1 MICIYNNR
9 INRIKEV
16 LIMSIERKKHRGR
29 KPKTNEYNSIFSQRL
44 RELIDKNNL
53 TLPELAI
60 QINTTRQSI
69 GQWKN
74 GDTVPNII
82 MLKSIAEFFNV
93 SADYL
98 LGLTENTSTNI
109 SEIGISNKTGF
120 STSTVENI
128 LNLSAEHKTI
138 LDKIINEL
146 LKSDLLEKFEELKE
160 NNIKLINLYQTDSI
174 YNKLVEDEELTYN
187 TIDNADELN
196 GKFIFKDEYSKL
208 LLFEIKYI
216 FFDIIRN
223 LSDYNKMIE
232 LKKDSEKGYNED

>member
-1 MICIYNNR
+1 MYKEIGE
-9 INRIKEV
+9 RIKHLRISKKLTQDEV
-16 LIMSIERKKHRGR
+16 AHALNVKRETVTRWETGARDI
-29 KPKTNEYNSIFSQRL
+29 KTEITILLSKY
-44 RELIDKNNL
+44 
-53 TLPELAI
+53 
-60 QINTTRQSI
+60 
-69 GQWKN
+69 
-74 GDTVPNII
+74 
-82 MLKSIAEFFNV
+82 FNV

-128 LNLSAEHKTI
+128 LDLPIKLKII

-174 YNKLVEDEELTYN
+174 YKLVEDEELTYN

-232 LKKDSEKGYNED
+232 LKKDSENDED

>member
-1 MICIYNNR
+1 MYKEIGE
-9 INRIKEV
+9 RIKHLRISKKLTQDEV
-16 LIMSIERKKHRGR
+16 AHALNVKRETVTRWETSARDI
-29 KPKTNEYNSIFSQRL
+29 KTEITILLSKY
-44 RELIDKNNL
+44 
-53 TLPELAI
+53 
-60 QINTTRQSI
+60 
-69 GQWKN
+69 
-74 GDTVPNII
+74 
-82 MLKSIAEFFNV
+82 FNV

-128 LNLSAEHKTI
+128 LDLPIKLKII

-216 FFDIIRN
+216 LFDIIRN

-232 LKKDSEKGYNED
+232 LKKDSENDED

>member
-1 MICIYNNR
+1 MVICPKKRPPVVFTLIHIIGRFYWNIPTKNKILPNLPCNKLSKTSFNNR
-9 INRIKEV
+9 ISKKLTQDEVAHALNVKRETVTRWETGARDIKTEITI
-16 LIMSIERKKHRGR
+16 LLSK
-29 KPKTNEYNSIFSQRL
+29 Y
-44 RELIDKNNL
+44 
-53 TLPELAI
+53 
-60 QINTTRQSI
+60 
-69 GQWKN
+69 
-74 GDTVPNII
+74 
-82 MLKSIAEFFNV
+82 FNV

-128 LNLSAEHKTI
+128 LDLPIKLKII

-216 FFDIIRN
+216 LFDIIRN

-232 LKKDSEKGYNED
+232 LKKDSENDED

>member
-1 MICIYNNR
+1 MYKEIGE
-9 INRIKEV
+9 RIKHLRISKKLTQDEV
-16 LIMSIERKKHRGR
+16 AHALNVKRETVTRWETGARDI
-29 KPKTNEYNSIFSQRL
+29 KTEITILLSKY
-44 RELIDKNNL
+44 
-53 TLPELAI
+53 
-60 QINTTRQSI
+60 
-69 GQWKN
+69 
-74 GDTVPNII
+74 
-82 MLKSIAEFFNV
+82 FNV

-128 LNLSAEHKTI
+128 LDLPIKLKII

-216 FFDIIRN
+216 LFDIIRN
-223 LSDYNKMIE
+223 LSD
-232 LKKDSEKGYNED
+232 

>member
-1 MICIYNNR
+1 MNIGNK
-9 INRIKEV
+9 IK
-16 LIMSIERKKHRGR
+16 
-29 KPKTNEYNSIFSQRL
+29 TL
-44 RELIDKNNL
+44 REKKGL
-53 TLPELAI
+53 TQLELSKDLNVVRQTVAQWENQERDLKTGAI
-60 QINTTRQSI
+60 ISLS
-69 GQWKN
+69 KY
-74 GDTVPNII
+74 
-82 MLKSIAEFFNV
+82 FNV

-128 LNLSAEHKTI
+128 LDLPIEFKII

-146 LKSDLLEKFEELKE
+146 LKSDLLEKFEELKA

-216 FFDIIRN
+216 FFDIIRD

-232 LKKDSEKGYNED
+232 LKKDSENED

>member
-1 MICIYNNR
+1 MYKEIGE
-9 INRIKEV
+9 RIKHLRISKKLTQDEV
-16 LIMSIERKKHRGR
+16 AHALNVKRETVTRWETGARDI
-29 KPKTNEYNSIFSQRL
+29 KTEITILLSKY
-44 RELIDKNNL
+44 
-53 TLPELAI
+53 
-60 QINTTRQSI
+60 
-69 GQWKN
+69 
-74 GDTVPNII
+74 
-82 MLKSIAEFFNV
+82 FNV

-128 LNLSAEHKTI
+128 LDLPIKLKII

-223 LSDYNKMIE
+223 LSEYNKMIE
-232 LKKDSEKGYNED
+232 LKKDSENDED

>member
-1 MICIYNNR
+1 MNIGNK
-9 INRIKEV
+9 IK
-16 LIMSIERKKHRGR
+16 
-29 KPKTNEYNSIFSQRL
+29 TL
-44 RELIDKNNL
+44 REKKGL
-53 TLPELAI
+53 TQLELSKDLNVVRQTVAQWENQERDLKTGAI
-60 QINTTRQSI
+60 ISLA
-69 GQWKN
+69 KY
-74 GDTVPNII
+74 
-82 MLKSIAEFFNV
+82 FNV

-174 YNKLVEDEELTYN
+174 YNKLVEDEELTYH

-223 LSDYNKMIE
+223 LSEYNKMIE

>member
-1 MICIYNNR
+1 MYKEIGE
-9 INRIKEV
+9 RIKHLRISKKLTQDEV
-16 LIMSIERKKHRGR
+16 AHALNVKRETVTRWETGARDI
-29 KPKTNEYNSIFSQRL
+29 KTEITILLSKY
-44 RELIDKNNL
+44 
-53 TLPELAI
+53 
-60 QINTTRQSI
+60 
-69 GQWKN
+69 
-74 GDTVPNII
+74 
-82 MLKSIAEFFNV
+82 FNV

-109 SEIGISNKTGF
+109 SEIVISNKKGF

-128 LNLSAEHKTI
+128 LDLPIKLKII

-232 LKKDSEKGYNED
+232 LKKDSENDED

>member
-1 MICIYNNR
+1 MYKEIGE
-9 INRIKEV
+9 RIKHLRISKKLTQDEV
-16 LIMSIERKKHRGR
+16 AHALNVKRETVTRWETGARDI
-29 KPKTNEYNSIFSQRL
+29 KTEITILLSKY
-44 RELIDKNNL
+44 
-53 TLPELAI
+53 
-60 QINTTRQSI
+60 
-69 GQWKN
+69 
-74 GDTVPNII
+74 
-82 MLKSIAEFFNV
+82 FNV

-128 LNLSAEHKTI
+128 LDLPIKLKII

-223 LSDYNKMIE
+223 LSVYNKMIE

>member
-1 MICIYNNR
+1 MNIGNK
-9 INRIKEV
+9 IK
-16 LIMSIERKKHRGR
+16 
-29 KPKTNEYNSIFSQRL
+29 TL
-44 RELIDKNNL
+44 REKKGL
-53 TLPELAI
+53 TQLELSKDLNVVRQTVAQWENQERDLKTGAI
-60 QINTTRQSI
+60 ISLA
-69 GQWKN
+69 KY
-74 GDTVPNII
+74 
-82 MLKSIAEFFNV
+82 FNV
-93 SADYL
+93 STDYL

-128 LNLSAEHKTI
+128 LNLSAEHKII

>member
-1 MICIYNNR
+1 MYKEIGE
-9 INRIKEV
+9 RIKHLRISKKLTQDEV
-16 LIMSIERKKHRGR
+16 AHALNVKRETVTRWETGARDI
-29 KPKTNEYNSIFSQRL
+29 KTEITILLSKY
-44 RELIDKNNL
+44 
-53 TLPELAI
+53 
-60 QINTTRQSI
+60 
-69 GQWKN
+69 
-74 GDTVPNII
+74 
-82 MLKSIAEFFNV
+82 FNV

-128 LNLSAEHKTI
+128 LDLPIKLKII

-216 FFDIIRN
+216 LFDIIRN

-232 LKKDSEKGYNED
+232 LKKDSEMK

>member
-1 MICIYNNR
+1 MNIGNK
-9 INRIKEV
+9 IK
-16 LIMSIERKKHRGR
+16 
-29 KPKTNEYNSIFSQRL
+29 TL
-44 RELIDKNNL
+44 REKKGL
-53 TLPELAI
+53 TQLELSKDLNVVRQTVAQWENQERDLKTGAI
-60 QINTTRQSI
+60 ISLS
-69 GQWKN
+69 KY
-74 GDTVPNII
+74 
-82 MLKSIAEFFNV
+82 FNV

>member
-1 MICIYNNR
+1 MSMQ
-9 INRIKEV
+9 IKN
-16 LIMSIERKKHRGR
+16 SRGR

-44 RELIDKNNL
+44 RELIEKNNL
-53 TLPELAI
+53 TLPELAM

>member
-1 MICIYNNR
+1 MSNN
-9 INRIKEV
+9 ISKKIKE
-16 LIMSIERKKHRGR
+16 
-29 KPKTNEYNSIFSQRL
+29 L
-44 RELIDKNNL
+44 REQNNI
-53 TLPELAI
+53 TQNKLANDLFI
-60 QINTTRQSI
+60 KQQTVAQWENGSRALKADSI
-69 GQWKN
+69 ISLAKY
-74 GDTVPNII
+74 
-82 MLKSIAEFFNV
+82 FNV
-93 SADYL
+93 STDYL

-120 STSTVENI
+120 STLTVENI
-128 LNLSAEHKTI
+128 LNLSAEHKII

-223 LSDYNKMIE
+223 LSEYNKMIE
-232 LKKDSEKGYNED
+232 LKKDSEKGYHED

>member
-1 MICIYNNR
+1 MNIGNK
-9 INRIKEV
+9 IK
-16 LIMSIERKKHRGR
+16 
-29 KPKTNEYNSIFSQRL
+29 TL
-44 RELIDKNNL
+44 REKKGL
-53 TLPELAI
+53 TQLELSKDLNVVRQTVAQWENQERDLKTGAI
-60 QINTTRQSI
+60 ISLA
-69 GQWKN
+69 KY
-74 GDTVPNII
+74 
-82 MLKSIAEFFNV
+82 FNV

-146 LKSDLLEKFEELKE
+146 LKSDLLEKFEELKA

-216 FFDIIRN
+216 FFDIIRD

-232 LKKDSEKGYNED
+232 LKKDSENED

>member
-1 MICIYNNR
+1 MYKEIGE
-9 INRIKEV
+9 RIKHLRISKKLTQDEV
-16 LIMSIERKKHRGR
+16 AHALNVKRETVTRWETGARDI
-29 KPKTNEYNSIFSQRL
+29 KTEITILLSKY
-44 RELIDKNNL
+44 
-53 TLPELAI
+53 
-60 QINTTRQSI
+60 
-69 GQWKN
+69 
-74 GDTVPNII
+74 
-82 MLKSIAEFFNV
+82 FNV

-223 LSDYNKMIE
+223 LSEYNKMIE

>member
-1 MICIYNNR
+1 MYKEIGE
-9 INRIKEV
+9 RIKALRISKKLTQDEV
-16 LIMSIERKKHRGR
+16 AHALNVKRETVTRWETGARDI
-29 KPKTNEYNSIFSQRL
+29 KTEITILLSKY
-44 RELIDKNNL
+44 
-53 TLPELAI
+53 
-60 QINTTRQSI
+60 
-69 GQWKN
+69 
-74 GDTVPNII
+74 
-82 MLKSIAEFFNV
+82 FNV

-128 LNLSAEHKTI
+128 LDLPIKLKII

-216 FFDIIRN
+216 LFDIIRN

-232 LKKDSEKGYNED
+232 LKKDSENDED

>member
-1 MICIYNNR
+1 MKTFLIC
-9 INRIKEV
+9 
-16 LIMSIERKKHRGR
+16 L
-29 KPKTNEYNSIFSQRL
+29 
-44 RELIDKNNL
+44 
-53 TLPELAI
+53 
-60 QINTTRQSI
+60 
-69 GQWKN
+69 
-74 GDTVPNII
+74 PNIKI
-82 MLKSIAEFFNV
+82 
-93 SADYL
+93 
-98 LGLTENTSTNI
+98 
-109 SEIGISNKTGF
+109 
-120 STSTVENI
+120 
-128 LNLSAEHKTI
+128 I

-223 LSDYNKMIE
+223 LSEYNKMIE
-232 LKKDSEKGYNED
+232 LKEKTLKKAITKIKQGVL

>member
-1 MICIYNNR
+1 MYKEIGE
-9 INRIKEV
+9 RIKHLRISKKLTQDEV
-16 LIMSIERKKHRGR
+16 AHALNVKRETVTRWETGARDI
-29 KPKTNEYNSIFSQRL
+29 KTEITILLSKY
-44 RELIDKNNL
+44 
-53 TLPELAI
+53 
-60 QINTTRQSI
+60 
-69 GQWKN
+69 
-74 GDTVPNII
+74 
-82 MLKSIAEFFNV
+82 FNV

-128 LNLSAEHKTI
+128 LDLPIKLKII

-216 FFDIIRN
+216 FFYIIRN

-232 LKKDSEKGYNED
+232 LKKDSENDED

>member
-1 MICIYNNR
+1 MYKEIGE
-9 INRIKEV
+9 RIKHLRISKKLTQDEV
-16 LIMSIERKKHRGR
+16 AHALNVKRETVTRWETGARDI
-29 KPKTNEYNSIFSQRL
+29 KTEITILLSKY
-44 RELIDKNNL
+44 
-53 TLPELAI
+53 
-60 QINTTRQSI
+60 
-69 GQWKN
+69 
-74 GDTVPNII
+74 
-82 MLKSIAEFFNV
+82 FNV

-232 LKKDSEKGYNED
+232 LKKDSENDED

>member
-1 MICIYNNR
+1 MSNN
-9 INRIKEV
+9 ISKKIKE
-16 LIMSIERKKHRGR
+16 
-29 KPKTNEYNSIFSQRL
+29 L
-44 RELIDKNNL
+44 REQNNI
-53 TLPELAI
+53 TQNKLANDLFI
-60 QINTTRQSI
+60 KQQTVAQWENGSRALKADSI
-69 GQWKN
+69 ISLAKY
-74 GDTVPNII
+74 
-82 MLKSIAEFFNV
+82 FNV
-93 SADYL
+93 STDYL
-98 LGLTENTSTNI
+98 LGLTEN
-109 SEIGISNKTGF
+109 KTCF
-120 STSTVENI
+120 STLTVENI
-128 LNLSAEHKTI
+128 LNLSAEHKII

-223 LSDYNKMIE
+223 LSEYNKMIE

>member
-1 MICIYNNR
+1 MYKEIGE
-9 INRIKEV
+9 RIKHLRISKKLTQDEV
-16 LIMSIERKKHRGR
+16 AHALNVKRETVTRWETGARDI
-29 KPKTNEYNSIFSQRL
+29 KTEITILLSKY
-44 RELIDKNNL
+44 
-53 TLPELAI
+53 
-60 QINTTRQSI
+60 
-69 GQWKN
+69 
-74 GDTVPNII
+74 
-82 MLKSIAEFFNV
+82 FNV

-128 LNLSAEHKTI
+128 LDLPIKLKII

-216 FFDIIRN
+216 LFDIIRN

-232 LKKDSEKGYNED
+232 LKKDSENDMHPKS

>member
-1 MICIYNNR
+1 MYKEIGE
-9 INRIKEV
+9 RIKHLRISKKLTQDEV
-16 LIMSIERKKHRGR
+16 AQALNVKRETVTRWETGARDI
-29 KPKTNEYNSIFSQRL
+29 KTEITILLSKY
-44 RELIDKNNL
+44 
-53 TLPELAI
+53 
-60 QINTTRQSI
+60 
-69 GQWKN
+69 
-74 GDTVPNII
+74 
-82 MLKSIAEFFNV
+82 FNV

-128 LNLSAEHKTI
+128 LDLPIKLKII

-232 LKKDSEKGYNED
+232 LKKDSENDED

>member
-1 MICIYNNR
+1 MYKEIGE
-9 INRIKEV
+9 RIKH
-16 LIMSIERKKHRGR
+16 LRTSKKLTQDDVAHALNVKRETVTRWETGASDI
-29 KPKTNEYNSIFSQRL
+29 KTEITILLSKY
-44 RELIDKNNL
+44 
-53 TLPELAI
+53 
-60 QINTTRQSI
+60 
-69 GQWKN
+69 
-74 GDTVPNII
+74 
-82 MLKSIAEFFNV
+82 FNV

>member
-1 MICIYNNR
+1 MYKEIGE
-9 INRIKEV
+9 RIKHLRISKKLTQDEV
-16 LIMSIERKKHRGR
+16 AHALNVKRETVTRWETGARDI
-29 KPKTNEYNSIFSQRL
+29 KTEITILLSKY
-44 RELIDKNNL
+44 
-53 TLPELAI
+53 
-60 QINTTRQSI
+60 
-69 GQWKN
+69 
-74 GDTVPNII
+74 
-82 MLKSIAEFFNV
+82 FNV

-128 LNLSAEHKTI
+128 LDLPIKLKII

-216 FFDIIRN
+216 LFDIIRN
-223 LSDYNKMIE
+223 LSDYNKMI
-232 LKKDSEKGYNED
+232 

>member
-1 MICIYNNR
+1 MYKEIGE
-9 INRIKEV
+9 RIKHLRISKKLTQDEV
-16 LIMSIERKKHRGR
+16 AHALNVKRETVTRWETGARDI
-29 KPKTNEYNSIFSQRL
+29 KTEITILLSKY
-44 RELIDKNNL
+44 
-53 TLPELAI
+53 
-60 QINTTRQSI
+60 
-69 GQWKN
+69 
-74 GDTVPNII
+74 
-82 MLKSIAEFFNV
+82 FNV
-93 SADYL
+93 STDYL

-120 STSTVENI
+120 STLTVENI
-128 LNLSAEHKTI
+128 LNLSAEHKII

-223 LSDYNKMIE
+223 LSEYNKMIE

>member
-1 MICIYNNR
+1 MYKEIGE
-9 INRIKEV
+9 RIKHLRISKKLTQDEV
-16 LIMSIERKKHRGR
+16 AHALNVKRETVTRWETGARDI
-29 KPKTNEYNSIFSQRL
+29 KTEITILLSKY
-44 RELIDKNNL
+44 
-53 TLPELAI
+53 
-60 QINTTRQSI
+60 
-69 GQWKN
+69 
-74 GDTVPNII
+74 
-82 MLKSIAEFFNV
+82 FNV

-128 LNLSAEHKTI
+128 LDLPIKLKII

-196 GKFIFKDEYSKL
+196 VKFIFKDEYSKL

-216 FFDIIRN
+216 LFDIIRN

-232 LKKDSEKGYNED
+232 LKKDSENDED